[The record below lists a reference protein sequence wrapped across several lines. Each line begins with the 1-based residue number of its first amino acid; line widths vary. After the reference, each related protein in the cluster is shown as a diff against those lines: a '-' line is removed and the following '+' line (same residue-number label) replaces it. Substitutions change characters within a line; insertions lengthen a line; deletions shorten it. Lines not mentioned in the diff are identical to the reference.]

1 MSFQDFKKSGAE
13 QQQAQNGQQEKKEQK
28 PAPVELAVFNLE
40 SVVTVTDHQ
49 MMANQIQRFL
59 HSCGNTNLAQ
69 LQPKANVPMVA
80 NVFALTGSVLDLILY
95 ALVPKQGELG
105 VQQSALLSINLIGL
119 FLAPQAE
126 AHVRMALRPMLG
138 LMADCLYKE
147 NGKIREG
154 DIKRMALHLNAK
166 MAGDIG
172 KFLLDTSGKLGGL
185 LASASALGAQILAT
199 LAAPT
204 VSLGAVAALAGG
216 GGGASADTRDP
227 NQQFTNWASPLIDLI
242 ATPSV
247 ANLTPKMPALLGSH
261 LQISATQALTSL
273 SSAIQQQSNSGL
285 KYSVAWLISET
296 RKAIEAL
303 GGAISASVPITQT
316 GELERHT
323 IGDTLEF
330 VSLQAD
336 ALSAPPCEGPDS
348 QTEDS
353 ISYSIGAERVNHA
366 DFYLPKLGFA
376 FSRQYNS
383 QLEEFDD
390 SMMGSRWMMPFSNQ
404 IIQNKQGYLFIDAKG
419 RKHQFPS
426 SILYEAY
433 HAPFEGLIVEVIEN
447 GDLVLNFGG
456 AWDFQFHSF
465 NGGRHYHLVLQSN
478 ETTQEQV
485 VLNYLL
491 VNQTAYLQTVDF
503 QLKITQQ
510 SLKFAYN
517 EQLKIIAIFVDEQAE
532 PLARY
537 QYDQQGN
544 LVKAY
549 DQNGHLRSYYY
560 NSNHQL
566 TRYSDRT
573 GRGQNIRYESTS
585 AQAKAV
591 EEWADDGSFK
601 TRLEWHPRLRQV
613 AVYDAYE
620 VPTYYYF
627 DLDGFTYRTRL
638 ADGRES
644 WFSRDKH
651 KRITRQIDFE
661 ARETQQEY
669 NDQDQLV
676 KIVQPNGGVI
686 RFAYDE
692 QGNLTETK
700 DPEGNLWKKEYDAD
714 GNISKEIN
722 PLGHST
728 QYKYN
733 NEHQLIEVIDAKGG
747 SKKIQYNDLGQMI
760 SYSDCSGKESAWEY
774 DEDGTLNAQQSA
786 DAQKVQ
792 YLYSESGKDKGQLQA
807 IIYPDGLKEQFE
819 HDQEGRLL
827 KHTNTKG
834 LSTHYTYNA
843 VGLLQQRIDANR
855 HQIGYQWDNQGR
867 IKKLINQNHAEYLF
881 DYNHYGQLI
890 REQAFDGEEKH
901 YNYSENGRLFQIRQP
916 NTLTQFGYHA
926 DGKIASKTYS
936 HLETR
941 HTQTEEFEYN
951 LNNQL
956 SKVSNLDSQNDFY
969 RNALGQLV
977 REHQHYKVPNL
988 SPMTAVLRYEYDE
1001 LGNLSKTI
1009 RPDGQEQSN
1018 LSYGSGHIYGVAFN
1032 QQDMVAFKRDDLHRE
1047 TARFLANG
1055 LVQSKNYNDVGLLS
1069 SQLIQAEQ
1077 ETTNQLHQAER
1088 HYQYDKNY
1096 LLTQVDDS
1104 RLGKLNYQ
1112 YDPIGRLI
1120 KSQNPQN
1127 TENFAFDP
1135 AGNLIDP
1142 IATQTSQIKNNLIQQ
1157 YQGKY
1162 YKYDAQGNVIETT
1175 QAGKT
1180 LKLTWDN
1187 LNRLIQSEHNGQIT
1201 TYGYDVFGR
1210 RLYKNSHVNSQNQL
1224 TLFGWDGDL
1233 MVWESLQSNKAQ
1245 ENAKH
1250 NVEQNQQNNYTKHY
1264 VYEPNSFVPLFQ
1276 TGYAGFIKLI
1286 ETPDYNRFKTEAYS
1300 IQKDPVWRNDTRRN
1314 RAELERVAFY
1324 HCDQVGTP
1332 QTLSNELG
1340 ECVWEIKQN
1349 TWGTALE
1356 INTTNPDN
1364 PLEQSNIR
1372 FQGQY
1377 YDEETELHYNRY
1389 RYYEPYSAR
1398 YVSKDPIGLMGGL
1411 NNTKYVSD
1419 PNQWVD
1425 PMGLAGIW
1433 TNGKG
1438 EFSGTKKGP
1447 DWYPSNG
1454 DNEAKQIQSNLYRVK
1469 SDQLK
1474 YEELRVKNQEHWDWQ
1489 KQQEE
1494 IWNKDPIGNK
1504 KLHDKQIADYEQAQK
1519 IYKNF
1524 INNQKS
1530 LCEEQLVEYVTCS
1543 AGIGPKAIGF
1553 SINLYNGRVFKA
1565 EDAYSGTAV
1574 PIGVEKT
1581 MAMGP
1586 QSLKNAS
1593 KALSKNVLT
1602 AGASCVGG
1610 HIVNKEIVNDVAR
1623 NTDNFLTGKAYSF
1636 SVGASIFKGGVTV
1649 ADPDKLFDGA
1659 AQKGLEFGLQLPTG
1673 FGADLSVAEGKATN
1687 IKLK

>member
-13 QQQAQNGQQEKKEQK
+13 QQAQNRQQEKKEQK

-185 LASASALGAQILAT
+185 LASASALGTQILTT

-247 ANLTPKMPALLGSH
+247 ANLTPKIPTLLGSH

-433 HAPFEGLIVEVIEN
+433 HVPFEGLTVEPIEN

-478 ETTQEQV
+478 EATQEQV

-692 QGNLTETK
+692 QGNVTETK

-714 GNISKEIN
+714 GNIGKEIN
-722 PLGHST
+722 PLGHT
-728 QYKYN
+728 TEYKYN
-733 NEHQLIEVIDAKGG
+733 NDHQLVEVIDAKGG

-827 KHTNTKG
+827 KHTDTKG
-834 LSTHYTYNA
+834 LNTHYTYNA

-855 HQIGYQWDNQGR
+855 HQIGYQWDKQGR

-901 YNYSENGRLFQIRQP
+901 YSYSENGRLFQIRQP
-916 NTLTQFGYHA
+916 DTLTQFGYHT
-926 DGKIASKTYS
+926 DGQIASKTYS
-936 HLETR
+936 HLQTR

-977 REHQHYKVPNL
+977 REHQHYKVPHL
-988 SPMTAVLRYEYDE
+988 TPVTAVLRYEYDE

-1055 LVQSKNYNDVGLLS
+1055 LVQTKNYNDVGLLS

-1077 ETTNQLHQAER
+1077 ETQNSLASQLNPQQSNKYQAER
-1088 HYQYDKNY
+1088 HYHYDKNY
-1096 LLTQVDDS
+1096 LLT
-1104 RLGKLNYQ
+1104 
-1112 YDPIGRLI
+1112 
-1120 KSQNPQN
+1120 
-1127 TENFAFDP
+1127 
-1135 AGNLIDP
+1135 
-1142 IATQTSQIKNNLIQQ
+1142 
-1157 YQGKY
+1157 
-1162 YKYDAQGNVIETT
+1162 
-1175 QAGKT
+1175 
-1180 LKLTWDN
+1180 
-1187 LNRLIQSEHNGQIT
+1187 
-1201 TYGYDVFGR
+1201 
-1210 RLYKNSHVNSQNQL
+1210 
-1224 TLFGWDGDL
+1224 
-1233 MVWESLQSNKAQ
+1233 
-1245 ENAKH
+1245 
-1250 NVEQNQQNNYTKHY
+1250 
-1264 VYEPNSFVPLFQ
+1264 
-1276 TGYAGFIKLI
+1276 
-1286 ETPDYNRFKTEAYS
+1286 
-1300 IQKDPVWRNDTRRN
+1300 
-1314 RAELERVAFY
+1314 
-1324 HCDQVGTP
+1324 
-1332 QTLSNELG
+1332 
-1340 ECVWEIKQN
+1340 
-1349 TWGTALE
+1349 
-1356 INTTNPDN
+1356 
-1364 PLEQSNIR
+1364 
-1372 FQGQY
+1372 
-1377 YDEETELHYNRY
+1377 
-1389 RYYEPYSAR
+1389 
-1398 YVSKDPIGLMGGL
+1398 
-1411 NNTKYVSD
+1411 
-1419 PNQWVD
+1419 
-1425 PMGLAGIW
+1425 
-1433 TNGKG
+1433 
-1438 EFSGTKKGP
+1438 
-1447 DWYPSNG
+1447 
-1454 DNEAKQIQSNLYRVK
+1454 
-1469 SDQLK
+1469 
-1474 YEELRVKNQEHWDWQ
+1474 
-1489 KQQEE
+1489 
-1494 IWNKDPIGNK
+1494 
-1504 KLHDKQIADYEQAQK
+1504 
-1519 IYKNF
+1519 
-1524 INNQKS
+1524 
-1530 LCEEQLVEYVTCS
+1530 
-1543 AGIGPKAIGF
+1543 
-1553 SINLYNGRVFKA
+1553 
-1565 EDAYSGTAV
+1565 
-1574 PIGVEKT
+1574 
-1581 MAMGP
+1581 
-1586 QSLKNAS
+1586 
-1593 KALSKNVLT
+1593 
-1602 AGASCVGG
+1602 
-1610 HIVNKEIVNDVAR
+1610 
-1623 NTDNFLTGKAYSF
+1623 
-1636 SVGASIFKGGVTV
+1636 
-1649 ADPDKLFDGA
+1649 
-1659 AQKGLEFGLQLPTG
+1659 
-1673 FGADLSVAEGKATN
+1673 
-1687 IKLK
+1687 